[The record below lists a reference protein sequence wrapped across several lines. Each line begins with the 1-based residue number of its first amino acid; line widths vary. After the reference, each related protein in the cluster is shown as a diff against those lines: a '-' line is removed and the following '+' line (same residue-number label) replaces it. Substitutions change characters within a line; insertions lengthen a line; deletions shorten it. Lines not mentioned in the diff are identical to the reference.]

1 MYLLN
6 NQKKKVVLKKD
17 NPGLDS
23 NENFKRGKYLIILCI
38 FPAMNRLARGYT
50 NFLELFFPTLCVTC
64 GNRLVTQE
72 KFLCI
77 DCWHDLPVNNFHFN
91 AGNKV
96 AQLFWGRVKIENA
109 TAFFAYNKGSN
120 YQHLIHFI
128 KYKGLKEL
136 GFETGRRFGTALSES
151 PGFNSVDVIVPVP
164 LHPKK
169 QKIRGYNQC
178 EWIANGISDTLGK
191 PVSVNNLRRNLNTST
206 QTRKTRYERWE
217 NVENIFE
224 VARPSEFA
232 GKHILLI
239 DDVVTTGSTLES
251 CAFQL
256 LHIENVKVSIA
267 TLAFADF

>member
-1 MYLLN
+1 
-6 NQKKKVVLKKD
+6 
-17 NPGLDS
+17 
-23 NENFKRGKYLIILCI
+23 
-38 FPAMNRLARGYT
+38 MNKLARGF
-50 NFLELFFPTLCVTC
+50 NNLLDLFYPTLCIAC
-64 GNRLVTQE
+64 ENRLIMQE

-77 DCWHDLPVNNFHFN
+77 ECWHDLPVTNFHFN
-91 AGNKV
+91 AENKV
-96 AQLFWGRVKIENA
+96 AQLFWGRVKIEYA

-136 GFETGRRFGTALSES
+136 GFEVGSRFGTALTAS
-151 PGFNSVDVIVPVP
+151 PDFSSVDFVVPVP

-169 QKIRGYNQC
+169 QKIRGYNQS
-178 EWIANGISDTLGK
+178 EWIAMGISESLKK
-191 PVSVNNLRRNLNTST
+191 PVSVNNLQRNLHTST
-206 QTRKTRYERWE
+206 QTRKNRYERWE

-224 VARPSEFA
+224 IIRPDEFA
-232 GKHILLI
+232 GKHVLLI

-256 LHIENVKVSIA
+256 LQIENVKVSIA

>member
-1 MYLLN
+1 
-6 NQKKKVVLKKD
+6 
-17 NPGLDS
+17 
-23 NENFKRGKYLIILCI
+23 
-38 FPAMNRLARGYT
+38 MNRIARSYI
-50 NFLELFFPTLCVTC
+50 NLLELFFPTLCITC

-77 DCWHDLPVNNFHFN
+77 DCWHDLPVTNFHFD
-91 AGNKV
+91 AENKV
-96 AQLFWGRVKIENA
+96 ARLFWGRVKLENA

-136 GFETGRRFGTALSES
+136 GFETGRRFGIALSAS
-151 PGFNSVDVIVPVP
+151 PDFNSVDFVVPVP

-169 QKIRGYNQC
+169 QKQRGYNQS
-178 EWIANGISDTLGK
+178 EWIARGISESLKK
-191 PVSVNNLRRNLNTST
+191 PVSLFNLKRNLHTST
-206 QTRKTRYERWE
+206 QTRKNRYERWE

-224 VARPSEFA
+224 LTRPEEFK

-256 LHIENVKVSIA
+256 LQVENVKVSIA

>member
-1 MYLLN
+1 
-6 NQKKKVVLKKD
+6 
-17 NPGLDS
+17 
-23 NENFKRGKYLIILCI
+23 
-38 FPAMNRLARGYT
+38 MNRIARSYI
-50 NFLELFFPTLCVTC
+50 NLLELLFPTLCITC

-77 DCWHDLPVNNFHFN
+77 DCWHDLPVTNFHFD
-91 AGNKV
+91 AENKV
-96 AQLFWGRVKIENA
+96 ARLFWGRVKLENA

-136 GFETGRRFGTALSES
+136 GFETGRRFGIALSAS
-151 PGFNSVDVIVPVP
+151 PDFNSVDFVVPVP

-169 QKIRGYNQC
+169 QKQRGYNQS
-178 EWIANGISDTLGK
+178 EWIARGISESLKK
-191 PVSVNNLRRNLNTST
+191 PVSLFNLKRNLHTST
-206 QTRKTRYERWE
+206 QTRKNRYERWE

-224 VARPSEFA
+224 LTRPEEFK

-256 LHIENVKVSIA
+256 LQVENVKVSIA

>member
-1 MYLLN
+1 MVNTHAHYIIFLN
-6 NQKKKVVLKKD
+6 
-17 NPGLDS
+17 
-23 NENFKRGKYLIILCI
+23 I
-38 FPAMNRLARGYT
+38 FPAMDKLARGYI
-50 NFLELFFPTLCVTC
+50 NLLELFFPTLCVTC

-77 DCWHDLPVNNFHFN
+77 NCWLDLPVTNFHFY
-91 AGNKV
+91 AENKV
-96 AQLFWGRVKIENA
+96 AQLFWGRVRIENA
-109 TAFFAYNKGSN
+109 TSFFAYNKGSN

-136 GFETGRRFGTALSES
+136 GFETGRRFGTALLAS
-151 PGFNSVDVIVPVP
+151 PEFSSIDFVVPVP

-169 QKIRGYNQC
+169 QKIRGYNQS
-178 EWIANGISDTLGK
+178 EWIAKGISESLKK
-191 PVSVNNLRRNLNTST
+191 PVSIDNLHRNLHTST
-206 QTRKTRYERWE
+206 QTRKNRYERWE

-224 VARPSEFA
+224 VIRPEEFA
-232 GKHILLI
+232 GKHILMI

-256 LHIENVKVSIA
+256 LQIENVKVSIA

>member
-1 MYLLN
+1 MNKLT
-6 NQKKKVVLKKD
+6 K
-17 NPGLDS
+17 GLS
-23 NENFKRGKYLIILCI
+23 NI
-38 FPAMNRLARGYT
+38 ADM
-50 NFLELFFPTLCVTC
+50 FFPNLCVAC
-64 GNRLVTQE
+64 ENRLVMQE

-77 DCWHDLPVNNFHFN
+77 ECWHDLPVTNFHFN
-91 AGNKV
+91 AENKV
-96 AQLFWGRVKIENA
+96 VQLFWGRVQIENA
-109 TAFFAYNKGSN
+109 TAFFAYNKGSR

-136 GFETGRRFGTALSES
+136 GYETGRRFGTALSAS
-151 PGFNSVDVIVPVP
+151 PEFNSVDFVVPVP

-169 QKIRGYNQC
+169 QKLRGYNQS
-178 EWIANGISDTLGK
+178 EWIANGISESLKK
-191 PVSVNNLRRNLNTST
+191 PVSVNNLQRNLHTST
-206 QTRKTRYERWE
+206 QTRKNRYERWE

-224 VARPSEFA
+224 VIRPEEFA

-256 LHIENVKVSIA
+256 LQIENVKVSIA

>member
-1 MYLLN
+1 MIKTYSHE
-6 NQKKKVVLKKD
+6 KA
-17 NPGLDS
+17 
-23 NENFKRGKYLIILCI
+23 FICI
-38 FPAMNRLARGYT
+38 FPAMNKLATGLT
-50 NFLELFFPTLCVTC
+50 NLLELFFPTLCVAC

-77 DCWHDLPVNNFHFN
+77 GCWHDLPVTNFHFDTE
-91 AGNKV
+91 NKV
-96 AQLFWGRVKIENA
+96 ARLFWGRVQLENA

-136 GFETGRRFGTALSES
+136 GFETGRKFGAALSAS
-151 PGFNSVDVIVPVP
+151 PEYNLANIIVPVP

-169 QKIRGYNQC
+169 QKIRGYNQS
-178 EWIANGISDTLGK
+178 EWIAKGISDTLKK
-191 PVSVNNLRRNLNTST
+191 PVSLNNLRRNLHTST
-206 QTRKTRYERWE
+206 QTRKNRYERWE

-224 VARPSEFA
+224 VNRPEEFA

-251 CAFQL
+251 CALQL
-256 LHIENVKVSIA
+256 LQIENVRVSIA
-267 TLAFADF
+267 TLAYADF

>member
-1 MYLLN
+1 M
-6 NQKKKVVLKKD
+6 
-17 NPGLDS
+17 
-23 NENFKRGKYLIILCI
+23 I
-38 FPAMNRLARGYT
+38 RLARSYI
-50 NFLELFFPTLCVTC
+50 NLLELLFPTLCITC

-77 DCWHDLPVNNFHFN
+77 DCWHDLPVTNFHFDTE
-91 AGNKV
+91 NKV
-96 AQLFWGRVKIENA
+96 ARLFWGRVKVENA

-136 GFETGRRFGTALSES
+136 GFETGRRFGIALSAS
-151 PGFNSVDVIVPVP
+151 PEFNSIDFVVPVP

-169 QKIRGYNQC
+169 QKLRGYNQS
-178 EWIANGISDTLGK
+178 EWISKGISESLKK
-191 PVSVNNLRRNLNTST
+191 PVSTDNLKRNLHTST
-206 QTRKTRYERWE
+206 QTRKNRYERWE

-224 VARPSEFA
+224 VTRPEEFA

>member
-1 MYLLN
+1 M
-6 NQKKKVVLKKD
+6 
-17 NPGLDS
+17 
-23 NENFKRGKYLIILCI
+23 I
-38 FPAMNRLARGYT
+38 RLARSYS
-50 NFLELFFPTLCVTC
+50 NLLELLFPTLCITC

-77 DCWHDLPVNNFHFN
+77 DCWHDLPVTNFHFDTE
-91 AGNKV
+91 NKV
-96 AQLFWGRVKIENA
+96 ARLFWGRVKVENA

-136 GFETGRRFGTALSES
+136 GFETGRRFGIALSAS
-151 PGFNSVDVIVPVP
+151 PEFNSIDFVVPVP

-169 QKIRGYNQC
+169 QKLRGYNQS
-178 EWIANGISDTLGK
+178 EWISKGISESLKK
-191 PVSVNNLRRNLNTST
+191 PVSTDNLKRNLHTST
-206 QTRKTRYERWE
+206 QTRKNRYERWE

-224 VARPSEFA
+224 VTRPEEFA

>member
-1 MYLLN
+1 
-6 NQKKKVVLKKD
+6 
-17 NPGLDS
+17 
-23 NENFKRGKYLIILCI
+23 
-38 FPAMNRLARGYT
+38 MNRLARSYI
-50 NFLELFFPTLCVTC
+50 NLLELLFPILCVTC

-77 DCWHDLPVNNFHFN
+77 DCWHDLPVTNFHFD
-91 AGNKV
+91 AENKV
-96 AQLFWGRVKIENA
+96 ARLFWGRVKLENA

-136 GFETGRRFGTALSES
+136 GFETGRRFGIALSAS
-151 PGFNSVDVIVPVP
+151 PDFNSVDFVVPVP

-169 QKIRGYNQC
+169 QKQRGYNQS
-178 EWIANGISDTLGK
+178 EWIARGISESLKK
-191 PVSVNNLRRNLNTST
+191 PVSLFNLKRNLHTST
-206 QTRKTRYERWE
+206 QTRKNRYERWE

-224 VARPSEFA
+224 LTRPEEFK

-256 LHIENVKVSIA
+256 LQVENVKVSIA